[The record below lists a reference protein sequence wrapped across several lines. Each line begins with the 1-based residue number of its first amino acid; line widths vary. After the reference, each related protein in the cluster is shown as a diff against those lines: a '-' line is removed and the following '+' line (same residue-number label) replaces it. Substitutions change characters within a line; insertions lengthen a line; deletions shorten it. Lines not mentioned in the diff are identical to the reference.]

1 MILQHISSNYCS
13 TLKTNI
19 NLAPIA
25 LMKQTNKKINIKIVK
40 KYWMHKLVLDLL
52 DVCDSDTH
60 KLFLGLTLAI
70 KWNFI
75 IIILQTYTSI
85 HIYASFI

>member
-1 MILQHISSNYCS
+1 
-13 TLKTNI
+13 
-19 NLAPIA
+19 
-25 LMKQTNKKINIKIVK
+25 
-40 KYWMHKLVLDLL
+40 MHKVVLDLL